1 MNNKTKQQVI
11 EKLTLYR
18 GVLENAYQKERDYR
32 NVFYQIERYNRGIK
46 DSEISLKSSLND
58 EVKAKNLISKDIKKY
73 RRNTLIYYVLY
84 CVFSALILFLL
95 SDLFSGFLSEI
106 ISWGTRYSDWIF
118 HLVYDLQKINGVDT
132 YVSKINI
139 WDISMFFS
147 TVILFSLFAIVSI
160 LINPKVRF
168 QKTMDESII
177 YATPPEKTRLGNILF
192 GLYLAISI
200 LLHFSYLPE
209 INIEIVLMLILEHL
223 ISPTILI
230 VFFSILAI
238 LLILTSSNMRFK
250 TYKKD
255 YEAIGNQIRE
265 KEVSISN
272 AKEQIELLKP
282 QLQKT
287 YDEYQNVINKD
298 LHIEAINF
306 FPNAGVW
313 ETEDYQQSA
322 LRLKNINSV
331 IYFLE
336 KNYVETYS
344 EALRYLE
351 VQHHQ
356 EKVKREQENLRY
368 EVELAREEAKEGRR
382 EASEAKYQADKARLE
397 ADNAR
402 FRAQQAKAQADQARF
417 QADQARYRSW

>member
-1 MNNKTKQQVI
+1 MNNENKEQVI
-11 EKLTLYR
+11 EKLALYR
-18 GVLENAYQKERDYR
+18 GVLEEAYQKEDEYVT
-32 NVFYQIERYNRGIK
+32 NFSTIEKYKREIEKSEK
-46 DSEISLKSSLND
+46 DIEFFCNKEKISKESIL
-58 EVKAKNLISKDIKKY
+58 KDIKRY
-73 RRNTLIYYVLY
+73 RITALIHYVLY
-84 CVFSALILFLL
+84 SVFSLSILVLIDSSLGYYLYDIKFDVAYVNGYIERDFLV
-95 SDLFSGFLSEI
+95 
-106 ISWGTRYSDWIF
+106 IF
-118 HLVYDLQKINGVDT
+118 C
-132 YVSKINI
+132 
-139 WDISMFFS
+139 F
-147 TVILFSLFAIVSI
+147 ILFSVTSL
-160 LINPKVRF
+160 LTNPKMQF
-168 QKTMDESII
+168 QLHDLSGDKTIYIMGPRES
-177 YATPPEKTRLGNILF
+177 RLGYITISVYILMSLLF
-192 GLYLAISI
+192 HWASLDRFFFEFSNVSVLDIIFPTISYLTSPISLIAFFLGLAVI
-200 LLHFSYLPE
+200 LLF
-209 INIEIVLMLILEHL
+209 
-223 ISPTILI
+223 
-230 VFFSILAI
+230 
-238 LLILTSSNMRFK
+238 TSSKMRFGP
-250 TYKKD
+250 YEKD
-255 YEAIGNQIRE
+255 YEEIGNQTRQKVLDAIT
-265 KEVSISN
+265 N

-287 YDEYQNVINKD
+287 YDEYQNLTNQD
-298 LHIEAINF
+298 LYIEAINF

-368 EVELAREEAKEGRR
+368 EAELAREEAKEARR